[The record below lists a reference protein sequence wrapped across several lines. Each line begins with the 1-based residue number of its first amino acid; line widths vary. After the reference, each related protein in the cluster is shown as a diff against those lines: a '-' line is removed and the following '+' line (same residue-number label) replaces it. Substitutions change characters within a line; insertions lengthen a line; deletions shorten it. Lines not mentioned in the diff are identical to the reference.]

1 MQYTCLQPLVWTTA
15 LQWFT
20 CVRPR
25 AFSLSVTCSCSA
37 TDLETS
43 SKLPPER
50 NFQAS
55 DWWKLN
61 MPRIRSCMEYCVYM
75 TGSQKSEVVVHVAC
89 IEYCYVSVWM
99 ILCFCFGRVR
109 QQSPFKTHWVC
120 IFTFLQ
126 TVIDFLQWM
135 AVRYS
140 HKFSLSYLQT
150 ARTWQ
155 ASKYLLCPFK
165 TSLSIGWF
173 SSRTRQVNARSRG
186 IHMES
191 NTSFEELLRRVES
204 GAYLLGLLVAK
215 VLFTCFGS
223 WTLDT
228 MCYTSEKKED
238 GISNRPHTVILF
250 FCLDLFHRQCLNRH
264 L

>member
-1 MQYTCLQPLVWTTA
+1 MYGILCLHDRL
-15 LQWFT
+15 
-20 CVRPR
+20 
-25 AFSLSVTCSCSA
+25 
-37 TDLETS
+37 
-43 SKLPPER
+43 
-50 NFQAS
+50 
-55 DWWKLN
+55 
-61 MPRIRSCMEYCVYM
+61 
-75 TGSQKSEVVVHVAC
+75 SEVWSSGTLC
-89 IEYCYVSVWM
+89 LYR
-99 ILCFCFGRVR
+99 ILLRHCLNDPLLLFWSR
-109 QQSPFKTHWVC
+109 QAAEPLQNPWVC

-126 TVIDFLQWM
+126 TMIDFLQWM

-165 TSLSIGWF
+165 TSLSIGLF
-173 SSRTRQVNARSRG
+173 SSQTRQVNARSRG

-228 MCYTSEKKED
+228 MCYL
-238 GISNRPHTVILF
+238 HLF
-250 FCLDLFHRQCLNRH
+250 FFFFPGSFSSPVLESTLVDSDELPVWDSQS
-264 L
+264 